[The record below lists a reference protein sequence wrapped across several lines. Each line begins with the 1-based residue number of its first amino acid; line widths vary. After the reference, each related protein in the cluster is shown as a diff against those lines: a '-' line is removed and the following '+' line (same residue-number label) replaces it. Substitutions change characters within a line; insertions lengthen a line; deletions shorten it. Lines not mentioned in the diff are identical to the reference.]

1 MDLSLVFFP
10 FSIKD
15 NVLCRFL
22 VPFIQG
28 RLVLDFLSPSS
39 KTNLYWIPCSHDPRQ
54 ICTGFLVTI
63 TKGGLVQLYQ
73 ILHSHN
79 SRHSCTGLHV
89 TIFQGRLVLD
99 SMFPSS
105 ETNLCWISPSLYL
118 RQLYWILLFP
128 IFKAELYW
136 IPRSHHQKQTCT
148 VEPHSNGPAFNGIP
162 PITNTN
168 S

>member
-1 MDLSLVFFP
+1 MTSGTILAQFIASASYLFGLIGPPCSTSIPNGLVTGLFSLFH
-10 FSIKD
+10 KRH

-118 RQLYWILLFP
+118 RQLY
-128 IFKAELYW
+128 
-136 IPRSHHQKQTCT
+136 
-148 VEPHSNGPAFNGIP
+148 
-162 PITNTN
+162 
-168 S
+168 